1 MSRAQLALFF
11 YEQEPEND
19 PRYCCYLWVA
29 RGPLVPENCPET
41 PATLTLYQLVF
52 ASKDILPGYGI
63 IYKVISFLFSY
74 EIFMLY
80 YIITVTA
87 KLPPSTSLSLA
98 YFVLSLLVS
107 YLGEKNLNKFTS
119 SLKACF

>member
-1 MSRAQLALFF
+1 MDHLRCSESLQIVQNNVLEKNIVKDGSTCVIYLFF

-63 IYKVISFLFSY
+63 IYKVVCFLFSY
-74 EIFMLY
+74 ENFILY
-80 YIITVTA
+80 LCKTKYLILFQS
-87 KLPPSTSLSLA
+87 LPN
-98 YFVLSLLVS
+98 YHH
-107 YLGEKNLNKFTS
+107 
-119 SLKACF
+119 